1 MGKIKYSKKEY
12 YYKNNNKG
20 KLWNQYVN
28 SKYKKILTFELFLKT
43 YKDDMDTI
51 LWQYVT
57 E

>member
-1 MGKIKYSKKEY
+1 MSKIKYSKKEY
-12 YYKNNNKG
+12 YYKSCNKG
-20 KLWNQYVN
+20 KLWNQYIN
-28 SKYKKILTFELFLKT
+28 SEYKNICTFELFLKT